1 VSGGRQSKNKSQR
14 VWVSELN
21 RPDHQ
26 IPYTAVRNNRV
37 YQLPGSFP
45 VIGITESR
53 KYQVP
58 IGPYAS
64 RTFPFCI
71 AFRHVRFTKNH
82 DQTFA
87 WLLPPLRAL
96 ARFCPGIFSFKG
108 VTKTSLSVLSLISY
122 ACRTLA
128 PHRIAMSIQI
138 GCIQFLSFSLK
149 NQVYSQFQ
157 FIYYHILLRNKE
169 KNCATFLFSRLSFTI
184 PSNLKNDRFVLQFF
198 ILEQLDKMDLH
209 A

>member
-1 VSGGRQSKNKSQR
+1 
-14 VWVSELN
+14 L
-21 RPDHQ
+21 
-26 IPYTAVRNNRV
+26 AV
-37 YQLPGSFP
+37 
-45 VIGITESR
+45 
-53 KYQVP
+53 
-58 IGPYAS
+58 
-64 RTFPFCI
+64 
-71 AFRHVRFTKNH
+71 
-82 DQTFA
+82 
-87 WLLPPLRAL
+87 
-96 ARFCPGIFSFKG
+96 
-108 VTKTSLSVLSLISY
+108 TSLESLGSVLSWDIFVQGGYENQPPGLSLISY

-149 NQVYSQFQ
+149 NQVCSQFQ

-184 PSNLKNDRFVLQFF
+184 PLNLKNDRFVLQFF